1 MMHTIRVGVKAGN
14 RKSSGCK
21 QHDKRAHRRDVTKTH
36 SASECYSDCSGRE
49 LSCSGV
55 WEPCHPVQSL

>member
-55 WEPCHPVQSL
+55 